1 MRRLNTDEDGDGAKK
16 ETTNADEDEVR
27 SSAFGD
33 SEKKILLVQS
43 QSHSRY
49 FELSVSAL
57 KYPKCAYL
65 GS

>member
-33 SEKKILLVQS
+33 SEKKILLLQIGRAHV
-43 QSHSRY
+43 
-49 FELSVSAL
+49 
-57 KYPKCAYL
+57 
-65 GS
+65 